1 MLDQAVGVLTHRVR
15 LDEPMILEFGLVVAL
30 QHHILLQRKVQ
41 HQAMLVPVLRDVG
54 HLLAALSYLRVGNI
68 VPAQLHGAAAG
79 LLQAGQA
86 VYQLGLAVAIN
97 ARDTQDL
104 PAARGKG
111 HIVHGVLLVQLAG
124 HGKVLY
130 LQHRLAGL
138 RRGFLHLQLDRA
150 AHHHIAQ
157 LLLVGLGRIDGAD
170 IFALAQYGAAVRHR
184 HDLIEFMTDK
194 EDALALL
201 GQVAH
206 DLHQLI
212 DLLRGQYG
220 GRLIKDKDL
229 IIAVQHLQ
237 DLHPLL
243 HTDGD
248 ILHLGVHVNGK
259 PVFFRE
265 LLHLLP
271 GFFLLQKAQLG
282 VLRPQDDVIQHG
294 KNINELEVLVH
305 HADAQCRG
313 VIGVIDLYRH
323 AVFADLSFF
332 RLVQAKEH
340 AHQRTFAR
348 TVFAQQRVDLPAPQL
363 QGNIVICLNAGELL
377 GDVKHFNNVI
387 IVVVLFHA
395 PSPLPVCLVWSVP
408 PCAHC
413 ILQHYNYIVS
423 PGKLQGRPCPP
434 A

>member
-1 MLDQAVGVLTHRVR
+1 MA
-15 LDEPMILEFGLVVAL
+15 
-30 QHHILLQRKVQ
+30 
-41 HQAMLVPVLRDVG
+41 
-54 HLLAALSYLRVGNI
+54 
-68 VPAQLHGAAAG
+68 
-79 LLQAGQA
+79 
-86 VYQLGLAVAIN
+86 
-97 ARDTQDL
+97 
-104 PAARGKG
+104 
-111 HIVHGVLLVQLAG
+111 
-124 HGKVLY
+124 
-130 LQHRLAGL
+130 
-138 RRGFLHLQLDRA
+138 
-150 AHHHIAQ
+150 
-157 LLLVGLGRIDGAD
+157 
-170 IFALAQYGAAVRHR
+170 
-184 HDLIEFMTDK
+184 DK

-243 HTDGD
+243 HPDGD
-248 ILHLGVHVNGK
+248 ILHLGVHVNGQA
-259 PVFFRE
+259 VFFRK

-282 VLRPQDDVIQHG
+282 VLRPQNDVIQHG

-423 PGKLQGRPCPP
+423 PGKLQGGPCPP